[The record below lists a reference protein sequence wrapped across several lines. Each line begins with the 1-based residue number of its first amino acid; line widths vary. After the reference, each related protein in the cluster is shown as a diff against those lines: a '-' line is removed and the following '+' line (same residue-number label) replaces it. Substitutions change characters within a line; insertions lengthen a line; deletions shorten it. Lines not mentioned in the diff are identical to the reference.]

1 VSKVDIVFIN
11 YLRHIYFMSTYRSVE
26 LSSFED
32 INLNEIG
39 DVAQVKRAIV
49 RRIFITL
56 YKKSRDARYRD
67 NQEWFDLNEIV
78 NSSFEN
84 NEKELVMRLLHRF
97 KEFYSA
103 NNLLIDD
110 NSVKLTQEG
119 KEMIKFYFLSS

>member
-1 VSKVDIVFIN
+1 
-11 YLRHIYFMSTYRSVE
+11 MSTYRSVE

-32 INLNEIG
+32 INLNEIA
-39 DVAQVKRAIV
+39 DVAQIKRAIV
-49 RRIFITL
+49 RRIFIAL
-56 YKKSRDARYRD
+56 YKKSRDAQYRD
-67 NQEWFDLNEIV
+67 DQVWFDLNEIV

-84 NEKELVMRLLHRF
+84 NEKKLVMKFLHQF